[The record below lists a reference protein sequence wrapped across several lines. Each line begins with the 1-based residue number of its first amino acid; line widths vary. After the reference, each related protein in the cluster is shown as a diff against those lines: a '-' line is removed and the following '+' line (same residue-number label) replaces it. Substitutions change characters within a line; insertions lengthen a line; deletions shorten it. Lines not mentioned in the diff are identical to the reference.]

1 MNMASLLKIKNDA
14 SKKEIYN
21 EIIRMGIYSEYLIV
35 ERNCACNFSFFEGG
49 GGGGSILLKFCNLCV
64 RNHPSFKLV
73 RYISL
78 ICRAAAIDC

>member
-49 GGGGSILLKFCNLCV
+49 GRRGEHIVEVLQFVC
-64 RNHPSFKLV
+64 P
-73 RYISL
+73 
-78 ICRAAAIDC
+78 